1 MTRSFIYVIVLDST
15 DTYTKVMFLNYKS
28 EQNRKMDFLGM
39 VHVQLGNRK
48 QEVWYNFKDSL
59 IYIAISKP
67 NLGYLIPVS

>member
-48 QEVWYNFKDSL
+48 QEV
-59 IYIAISKP
+59 
-67 NLGYLIPVS
+67 